1 METLAS
7 ILAGAGANPYQM
19 QQGIAPLLSQI
30 LLSQQLA
37 QGQLGQGQQPQ
48 QGAAPAQPQAG
59 LGSMGAAGQS
69 PQGMP
74 GAAALPYLLAGA
86 S

>member
-19 QQGIAPLLSQI
+19 SQGIAPLLGQL

-37 QGQLGQGQQPQ
+37 GGQLGQGQQPQ
-48 QGAAPAQPQAG
+48 QGVAPAQPQAG
-59 LGSMGAAGQS
+59 LGSMGAAAQ
-69 PQGMP
+69 
-74 GAAALPYLLAGA
+74 LPPYMLAGA